1 MKRLSKRLSSLSIV
15 VAAVV
20 AASGLSGCAALFIG
34 GAMVGGTLVATD
46 RRTSGAQLEDQS
58 IELKGGKRVAEVTD
72 QQKSRVSVTSYNR
85 TVLLTGEVQTDT
97 EKAAAEQAVT
107 QLENVR
113 TVVNEITLAGNNTF
127 SRSGASDA
135 LLTSKVKATLID
147 ARDVMANAFKVV
159 TERGTVYLMGIVTQR
174 EADRATD
181 LARSISGVQ
190 KVVRVFEVV
199 SEDELARLRPAEP
212 PKPATSSNKP

>member
-1 MKRLSKRLSSLSIV
+1 MKSLSSRLSPLTVV

-20 AASGLSGCAALFIG
+20 ATSSLSGCAAFFIG

-46 RRTSGAQLEDQS
+46 RRTSGAQIEDQS
-58 IELKGGKRVAEVTD
+58 IELKGGKRLSEVTD
-72 QQKSRVSVTSYNR
+72 QQKSRVSITSYNR
-85 TVLLTGEVQTDT
+85 MVLLTGEVQTDT

-113 TVVNEITLAGNNTF
+113 TVVNEISLAGSNTF

-212 PKPATSSNKP
+212 PKPA

>member
-1 MKRLSKRLSSLSIV
+1 MKRLVSRLSPLPIV

-20 AASGLSGCAALFIG
+20 AASSLSGCAALFIG

-58 IELKGGKRVAEVTD
+58 IELKGGKRIAEVTD
-72 QQKSRVSVTSYNR
+72 QQKSRVSITSYNR

-97 EKAAAEQAVT
+97 EKAAVEQAVT

-113 TVVNEITLAGNNTF
+113 TVVNEVSLAGSNTF